1 MAENNEQPTSPEACG
16 LTDGHVAP
24 VACDAKGGVVAS
36 GDCAAAR
43 GGAGASAADACSA
56 DGAPAADAHT
66 VAIVTVSD
74 RSAAGEREDAAGPAL
89 RELLQGEGYE
99 VVGLTV
105 VSDDR
110 PLIEAAIADAAA
122 AGVALCVTTGG
133 TGLGPRDV
141 TPEATAAVCDRM
153 VPGIGEAMRAAS
165 AAITPFAWLSRATA
179 GTLGRTLVVN
189 VPGSPRAAVENL
201 SAVLKPVAHG
211 IKTLRATG
219 PLDCASERADAS
231 ATTVQAAAADLTGCR
246 YALFDFDCTLAD
258 TAPGI
263 VEAAA
268 EPLREWGMG
277 AEEMGDVARLVG
289 PALPGAFRLVY
300 GVSVADDA
308 ELTARYRARY
318 EKLGPESYPLFP
330 GMAQLLDDLRSAGW
344 KLGVATSKRQHRC
357 EAMLDALDVRDRF
370 DVICGQQDGVKDKPT
385 LIGRALERLG
395 ATADRAVMVGD
406 RKYDVEGAQ
415 ANGIACVGVHFGS
428 TPRSELERAGAAA
441 VVDSV
446 PELERVL
453 LGAGG
458 SHASVAAAAPASV
471 SEPASEPG
479 SAPEPESAPEPTHK
493 PASEAR
499 LVVAPPVSERSC
511 ILFDF
516 DGTLADTKPAI
527 VDTAR
532 KVLREW
538 GMSDEEIGDPGRLVG
553 PPFPAAFSIV
563 YGMSEEDAAEVT
575 RRYRA
580 IYTTL
585 GLETHLLFDGM
596 AELLG
601 DLKAAGRR
609 LAVTTSK
616 REEMAHEMLAE
627 NGVEQLFGAI
637 VGQTDPTRADKATL
651 VGDTLEALGCGA
663 DDAVMVGDRF
673 YDVEGAAANGVPCVG
688 VYLGGTAPAGELEQA
703 GAAACAHSVD
713 ELRRVLLG

>member
-1 MAENNEQPTSPEACG
+1 MAENNGQVTGPKACR
-16 LTDGHVAP
+16 L
-24 VACDAKGGVVAS
+24 
-36 GDCAAAR
+36 
-43 GGAGASAADACSA
+43 ADAR
-56 DGAPAADAHT
+56 T

-89 RELLQGEGYE
+89 RELLAREGYE

-201 SAVLKPVAHG
+201 SAVLRPVAHG

-231 ATTVQAAAADLTGCR
+231 ATTVQAAAADLTNCR
-246 YALFDFDCTLAD
+246 YALFDFDGTLAD

-263 VEAAA
+263 VEAAT
-268 EPLREWGMG
+268 ETLREWGMG
-277 AEEMGDVARLVG
+277 EEEMGDVARLVG

-357 EAMLDALDVRDRF
+357 EAMLDALGVRDRF

-415 ANGIACVGVHFGS
+415 ANGIACVGVHYGS
-428 TPRSELERAGAAA
+428 TLRSELEGAGAAV

-446 PELERVL
+446 PKLERVL
-453 LGAGG
+453 LGEGG
-458 SHASVAAAAPASV
+458 PHASGAAAAPASV
-471 SEPASEPG
+471 SEPASEPK
-479 SAPEPESAPEPTHK
+479 SAPEPTHN
-493 PASEAR
+493 PAPEAR
-499 LVVAPPVSERSC
+499 PVVAPPVSERSC

-538 GMSDEEIGDPGRLVG
+538 GLSDEEIGDPGRLVG

-627 NGVEQLFGAI
+627 NGVEQLFDAI

-713 ELRRVLLG
+713 ELRHVLLG